1 MRVWREDEEG
11 RELDMDMNS
20 LSDMV
25 GENQASGS
33 VLDKSDPGVSWTPL
47 RFRVRVNW
55 LVGVRGELS
64 HGLG

>member
-1 MRVWREDEEG
+1 MRDWREDEEG
-11 RELDMDMNS
+11 CELDMDTNS
-20 LSDMV
+20 LRDMV

-55 LVGVRGELS
+55 CVGVRVELS
-64 HGLG
+64 RGLS